1 MSATDPLLRCEGL
14 VAGYGGPPIVRQV
27 YLDVPENE
35 MMTLVGPNGAG
46 KSTLL
51 RALYGLTKTY
61 AGHIVFAGRSIEKT
75 TPLERYATGIALVPQ
90 GRCNFDRMS
99 VAENLAVAAHSVPVA
114 RRPEALDYVL
124 GLFPTL
130 KPLMQSMAGNLSG
143 GEQQLLE
150 MAMVLQTRPKCLLVD
165 EPSLG
170 LSPRMQAAVFEK
182 LAELRDGGMTV
193 VAVEQNVRVALAVSN
208 RAAVLVQGEIAFEGP
223 ADQILADDRIRT
235 AYLGGQTISQAAND
249 R

>member
-1 MSATDPLLRCEGL
+1 MSATDVLLRCEGL
-14 VAGYGGPPIVRQV
+14 VAGYGGPPIVHNVDIDFPR
-27 YLDVPENE
+27 NR

-51 RALYGLTKTY
+51 RALYGLTRTY
-61 AGHIVFAGRSIEKT
+61 SGRIVYDGKPIET
-75 TPLERYATGIALVPQ
+75 STPLQRYAAGIAFVPQ

-99 VAENLAVAAHSVPVA
+99 VAENLAVSAHSVPVSERA
-114 RRPEALDYVL
+114 AALDYVL

-170 LSPRMQAAVFEK
+170 LSPKMQAGVFEK
-182 LAELRDGGMTV
+182 LAGLRDAGMTII
-193 VAVEQNVRVALAVSN
+193 AVEQNVRVALAVSD

-223 ADQILADDRIRT
+223 ADRILADERIRN
-235 AYLGGQTISQAAND
+235 AYLGG
-249 R
+249 

>member
-1 MSATDPLLRCEGL
+1 MSATEPLIACEGL
-14 VAGYGGPPIVRQV
+14 VAGYGGPPIVRNV
-27 YLDVPENE
+27 DLAVPANE

-51 RALYGLTKTY
+51 RAFYGLTKTY
-61 AGHIVFAGRSIEKT
+61 SGRILFESRPIQKT
-75 TPLERYATGIALVPQ
+75 SPLQRYASGIAFVPQ

-114 RRPEALDYVL
+114 KRAGALDYVL

-130 KPLMQSMAGNLSG
+130 KPLMASMAGNLSG

-170 LSPRMQAAVFEK
+170 LSPRMQASVFEK
-182 LAELRDGGMTV
+182 LADLRNAGMTV
-193 VAVEQNVRVALAVSN
+193 VAVEQNVRVALAVSD
-208 RAAVLVQGEIAFEGP
+208 RAAVLVHGEIAFEGP
-223 ADQILADDRIRT
+223 AGEILADDRIRS
-235 AYLGGQTISQAAND
+235 AYLGGQPIAAAH
-249 R
+249 

>member
-1 MSATDPLLRCEGL
+1 MSATEPLLKCEGL
-14 VAGYGGPPIVRQV
+14 VAGYGGPAIVRNV
-27 YLDVPENE
+27 DLAIPANE

-51 RALYGLTKTY
+51 RAFYGLTKTY
-61 AGHIVFAGRSIEKT
+61 SGRILFESRTIEKT
-75 TPLERYATGIALVPQ
+75 SPLERYASGVAFVPQ

-114 RRPEALDYVL
+114 KRAEALDYVL

-130 KPLMQSMAGNLSG
+130 KPLMSSMAGNLSG

-170 LSPRMQAAVFEK
+170 LSPRMQVSVFEK
-182 LAELRDGGMTV
+182 LADLRSAGMTV
-193 VAVEQNVRVALAVSN
+193 VAVEQNVRVALAVSD
-208 RAAVLVQGEIAFEGP
+208 RAAVLVHGEIAFEGP
-223 ADQILADDRIRT
+223 AGEILADDRIRS
-235 AYLGGQTISQAAND
+235 AYLGGQPIAAAH
-249 R
+249 